1 MVAKEPVHLD
11 RVIGVRSVNRAQ
23 DVDVHPAPA
32 QGFPTAHDLIK
43 APGTALVDAVGVVH
57 FLWAVYAE
65 TDEKVVLLEER
76 APFIVQEGAVGLYR
90 VKDFLRR
97 LSVFFEVS
105 DGAPEEIEAHEGRLA
120 ALPCDVDF
128 AGRVRLQKLPDI
140 CIQQVLGHPEPV
152 ARVKHF
158 LGQKEAILAVQIAGS
173 ARGLGQKVKR
183 PGNNIV
189 FCSMGC
195 PLHRKPDVGCRR
207 LPLVSGVCPRM
218 PCTLRSACSHPP
230 CSGSA
235 ALAQCQHARPFR

>member
-23 DVDVHPAPA
+23 NVDVHPAPA
-32 QGFPTAHDLIK
+32 QGFPTAHDLIE
-43 APGTALVDAVGVVH
+43 APGTALIDAVSVVH

-140 CIQQVLGHPEPV
+140 RIQQVLGHPEPV

-158 LGQKEAILAVQIAGS
+158 LGQKEAILAVEIAGS
-173 ARGLGQKVKR
+173 AGGLGQKAKR
-183 PGNNIV
+183 PRQQ
-189 FCSMGC
+189 
-195 PLHRKPDVGCRR
+195 HRVLFHGLPTPHPQPDVGCRSFAAW
-207 LPLVSGVCPRM
+207 LVVCARE
-218 PCTLRSACSHPP
+218 CRVHCIQLALICRS
-230 CSGSA
+230 
-235 ALAQCQHARPFR
+235 